1 MNHAITRRH
10 FMARASAYAAAFGGL
25 QRALGSGEGG
35 RGRWPTAG
43 PGYGPL
49 VEDPEG
55 LIDLPEGFSYTVFSR
70 TGERMDDGLL
80 VPGAHDGM
88 AAFAGPDGLT
98 LIVRNHEL
106 ELSQIALGPFGAD
119 GARPDGIGPSRLFDG
134 GVRITD
140 APAGVRVPEH
150 AVASPG
156 GTTTLVY
163 DTKPTREGR
172 AGALVQHSLSLA
184 GTERNCAG
192 GPTPRN
198 TWISCEETVVKAGT
212 GRARDH
218 GYCFEVAASAEMGL
232 VDPTPLR
239 EMGRFNHEACATDPA
254 TGIVYQTEDRQDGL
268 LYRFIPDDRDVLS
281 RGGVLQALVVRGRKG
296 LDTRSWKERTIEP
309 GERVGLDWVTLDE
322 VGSPLD
328 DLRYRGFERGAAR
341 FARGEGMWYGGGA
354 VYFVCTSGGSAKKGQ
369 VWKLVPDG
377 ADDVLELFIECAH
390 PGPMENPD
398 NITVAPWGD
407 LILCEDEASF
417 NADGVQ
423 RLCGVTP
430 GGEVYV
436 LGRNRLNRSEFAG
449 ATFSPDGT
457 TLFVNIQRPG
467 MTLAIAG
474 PWSR

>member
-1 MNHAITRRH
+1 MDYAITRRH
-10 FMARASAYAAAFGGL
+10 FMARAGAYAAAFTGL
-25 QRALGSGEGG
+25 RRAMGSGGAHG
-35 RGRWPTAG
+35 MGLAAG

-55 LIDLPEGFSYTVFSR
+55 LIDLPDGFSYTVFSR
-70 TGERMDDGLL
+70 TGETMDDGLL

-88 AAFAGPDGLT
+88 AALAGPDGLT

-106 ELSQIALGPFGAD
+106 ELSQIALGPFGGD
-119 GARPDGIGPSRLFDG
+119 GARPSEIGPSRLFDG

-163 DTKPTREGR
+163 DTKPTRQGKP
-172 AGALVQHSLSLA
+172 GALVTHSLSLA

-198 TWISCEETVVKAGT
+198 TWISCEETVVKAGA

-218 GYCFEVAASAEMGL
+218 GYCFEVAASAEIGL
-232 VDPTPLR
+232 VEPVPLR
-239 EMGRFNHEACATDPA
+239 EMGRFMHEACATDPA
-254 TGIVYQTEDRQDGL
+254 TGIVYLTEDRQDGL
-268 LYRFIPDDRDVLS
+268 LYRFVPTDREVLS
-281 RGGVLQALVVRGRKG
+281 RGGVLEALAVRDRAG
-296 LDTRSWKERTIEP
+296 LDTRSWGERTIEP
-309 GERVGLDWVTLDE
+309 GQRVGLEWITLDE

-341 FARGEGMWYGGGA
+341 FARGEGMWYGRGG
-354 VYFVCTSGGSAKKGQ
+354 VYFVCTSGGAAKMGQ
-369 VWKLVPDG
+369 VWKLTRDAAG
-377 ADDVLELFIECAH
+377 GELELFIECEH

-398 NITVAPWGD
+398 NITVSPWGD

-417 NADGVQ
+417 RADGVQ
-423 RLCGVTP
+423 RLYGVTP
-430 GGEVYV
+430 EGEVYV

-467 MTLAIAG
+467 MTLAIVG
-474 PWSR
+474 PWR